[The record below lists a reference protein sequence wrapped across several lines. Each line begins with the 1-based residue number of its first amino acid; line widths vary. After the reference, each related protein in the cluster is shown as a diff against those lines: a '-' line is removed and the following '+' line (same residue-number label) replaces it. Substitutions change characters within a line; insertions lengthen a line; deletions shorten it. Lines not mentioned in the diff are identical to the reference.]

1 MAEKFRNTATRTHTH
16 TCVASCWSRYTRG
29 RATTHWQAVCWD
41 YLYANHI
48 PQHGL
53 SRLST
58 HGTTLR
64 LRKIT
69 SHRFRESLCR
79 CSSLFSRF
87 EKFNFCTVIANRCTQ
102 MTLCVLHFNGKGY
115 TVQKKVCALDAF
127 CSFALGTCPLK
138 RWCSWSEQ
146 IRGLKH
152 IGEACIHCCKWSSE
166 VARETS
172 KEKSQKDVETIHAT
186 LSPENHSKFH
196 VCRKE

>member
-1 MAEKFRNTATRTHTH
+1 MAKRIQLQGHTH
-16 TCVASCWSRYTRG
+16 TYSFLLIQIHQRVSHNTLTGWSLGASVGWHS
-29 RATTHWQAVCWD
+29 HSMSPIVCWD
-41 YLYANHI
+41 YLHANSHPSNI
-48 PQHGL
+48 KHGL

-138 RWCSWSEQ
+138 RWCS
-146 IRGLKH
+146 
-152 IGEACIHCCKWSSE
+152 
-166 VARETS
+166 
-172 KEKSQKDVETIHAT
+172 
-186 LSPENHSKFH
+186 
-196 VCRKE
+196 